1 MNTYSP
7 FRQASR
13 FQHIRDIFDQHRK
26 GGTVFADQ
34 RIQHT
39 LPIAARIPTVPTT
52 VMPTTVMT
60 TTVMS
65 TTVVIIVTV
74 LTAIVVRFVC
84 FCCCVV
90 VNVVVQM
97 MVAAVVFFVVGS
109 HDCFLICIHVQI
121 RRDAPVGKTS
131 IATNIEIWNM
141 FGICLEY
148 VWNMFKGFRK
158 KFRM

>member
-60 TTVMS
+60 TTV
-65 TTVVIIVTV
+65 VVVVTV
-74 LTAIVVRFVC
+74 LTTIVVRFVC

-131 IATNIEIWNM
+131 IA
-141 FGICLEY
+141 
-148 VWNMFKGFRK
+148 KH
-158 KFRM
+158 

>member
-52 VMPTTVMT
+52 VMPTTVMS

-65 TTVVIIVTV
+65 TTVVIVVTV
-74 LTAIVVRFVC
+74 LTTIVVRFVC

-121 RRDAPVGKTS
+121 RRDAPVGKIS
-131 IATNIEIWNM
+131 IAKH
-141 FGICLEY
+141 L
-148 VWNMFKGFRK
+148 KG
-158 KFRM
+158 

>member
-90 VNVVVQM
+90 VTVVVQM

-121 RRDAPVGKTS
+121 RRDAPGGKTS
-131 IATNIEIWNM
+131 IAKH
-141 FGICLEY
+141 L
-148 VWNMFKGFRK
+148 KG
-158 KFRM
+158 